1 MTDHGTS
8 GMRAH
13 LVYAIAL
20 SASLVTLASCSK
32 KETADERFAAIYTAE
47 WKWREE
53 QFPDDEDSQKP
64 IQDHL
69 PKADPESQQ
78 ARLKMWQDTLAKL
91 DTIKREELS
100 PAERV
105 NYDVYRP
112 QIETLIANQKFRDYE
127 MPANS
132 DTTFWTDLGYT
143 ARRPYRDAQDY
154 RNWIG
159 QMRDIPRYF
168 REQIDEMRRGLRR
181 GFMPPQVTMKGR
193 DASITAVTDVSPEQ
207 SLFYTPF
214 KEMSGIAEADQASLR
229 AQAVAVIRD
238 SVQPAYRDLL
248 AFMRNDYLPGMRLS
262 LAAHDL
268 PDGKAYYRAKI
279 REYTTL
285 DMDPD
290 AIHALGESEVARLHG
305 EMVDTMR
312 QTGFKGDF
320 ASFLVFLRADAQFQA
335 YSAQDLLMRAAW
347 IAKKFDGKASQYFG
361 LLPRARFAI
370 QPVPDDIAPFYTAGR
385 GGPGLF
391 LLNTYDLP
399 TRPLYNLT
407 ALTLHESAPGH
418 AFQIPL
424 ALEHKQQPEFRR
436 HTYLSAYGE
445 GWALYCE
452 WLGQEMGMYETPY
465 DRFGMLNYQIWR
477 AARLVIDTG
486 IHAQGWSRDRAID
499 YLREYTAL
507 PEHEIQTEI
516 DRYIA
521 WPAQALSY
529 YLGENAILEGRRKAE
544 SVLGARFNIR
554 AFHDTVLE
562 LGSVPLPVLTARID
576 RFIAEGGKGPYPDLE

>member
-1 MTDHGTS
+1 M
-8 GMRAH
+8 
-13 LVYAIAL
+13 LPPAL
-20 SASLVTLASCSK
+20 RLAATAALAVSFVTLASCNSK
-32 KETADERFAAIYTAE
+32 KETADARLAAIYTAE
-47 WKWREE
+47 WKWRQE

-64 IQDHL
+64 VQDHL
-69 PKADPESQQ
+69 PKVDPDTQQ
-78 ARLKMWQDTLAKL
+78 MRLRMWQETLAKL
-91 DTIKREELS
+91 DSIPRDELS
-100 PAERV
+100 APERL

-112 QIETLIANQKFRDYE
+112 QIETLLANQKFRDYE

-143 ARRPYRDAQDY
+143 ARRPFRTVQDY
-154 RNWIG
+154 RNWIA

-168 REQIDEMRRGLRR
+168 REQMDEMRRGLKR
-181 GFMPPQVTMKGR
+181 GFTPPQVTMKGR
-193 DASITAVTDVSPEQ
+193 DASITAVTEAAPEKT
-207 SLFYTPF
+207 LFYTPF
-214 KEMSGIAEADQASLR
+214 KDMPGIADAESLR
-229 AQAVAVIRD
+229 TEAVAVIRD
-238 SVQPAYRDLL
+238 SVQPAYRELL
-248 AFMRNDYLPGMRLS
+248 AFMRDEYLPGTRTT
-262 LAAHDL
+262 LAAYDL
-268 PDGKAYYRAKI
+268 PDGKEYYRAKV

-285 DMDPD
+285 DMDPA
-290 AIHALGESEVARLHG
+290 AIHALGDSEVARLHG
-305 EMVDTMR
+305 EMVDIMN

-320 ASFLVFLRADAQFQA
+320 PAFLVFLRADAQFQA

-370 QPVPDDIAPFYTAGR
+370 KPVPDDIAPFYTAGR

-391 LLNTYDLP
+391 LLNTYNLP
-399 TRPLYNLT
+399 SRPLYNLT

-424 ALEHKQQPEFRR
+424 ALEHKQQPEFRQ

-486 IHAQGWSRDRAID
+486 IHTQGWSRDRAID

-507 PEHEIQTEI
+507 PEHEIQTEV

-544 SVLGARFNIR
+544 KALGERFNIR
-554 AFHDTVLE
+554 AFHDAVLE